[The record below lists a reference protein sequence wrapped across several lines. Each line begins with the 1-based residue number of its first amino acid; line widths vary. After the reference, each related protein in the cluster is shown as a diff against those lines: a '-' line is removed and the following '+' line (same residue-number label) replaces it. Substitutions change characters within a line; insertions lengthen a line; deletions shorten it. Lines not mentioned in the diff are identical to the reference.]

1 MPYAAALSDAAD
13 ARKALADVCD
23 SAIAALGRRPDLA
36 CVFLSPHHAGEG
48 ELIAATLAD
57 RLGTANV
64 VGCMGE
70 SIVGTAREVEQRPA
84 MSLWLAE
91 FSGAVEVEPFHLN
104 PDEGRE
110 GPTLFGWPDALI
122 DCDPARATL
131 LTLADPHTFPVT
143 ELFFPRVHVEY
154 PGMPVVGGM
163 SSGAMAPGQTVL
175 IRGREA
181 LYSGAVGVLL
191 RGDRRCRSVVSQ
203 GCRPIG
209 RPLVVTK
216 GHENV
221 VEEVGGRQPLEYLK
235 GLYDE
240 LPAADQQL
248 FQKGLHI
255 GLAMSETRE
264 GFGRG
269 DFLVRNLFGIDRESG
284 ALVVTD
290 RVRVGQTVQ
299 FQLRDADTAADD
311 LRELLRAD
319 RAANG
324 PAGGALLFTC
334 NGRGTRMFQ
343 RPDHDATVI
352 ADEIGPVP
360 TAGFFAA
367 GELGPV
373 GGTNFIHGF
382 TASVVLFDEQPA

>member
-1 MPYAAALSDAAD
+1 MPFAAALSTLAD
-13 ARKALADVCD
+13 TPRALAAVAED
-23 SAIAALGRRPDLA
+23 AMAQLGGRPDLA
-36 CVFLSPHHAGEG
+36 CVFFSPHHAGDG
-48 ELIAATLAD
+48 EAIAATLAD
-57 RLGTANV
+57 RLGTESV
-64 VGCMGE
+64 VGCLGE
-70 SIVGTAREVEQRPA
+70 SIVGTGREVEQQPA
-84 MSLWLAE
+84 ISLWLAA
-91 FSGAVEVEPFHLN
+91 FGGVVEVETFHLN
-104 PDEGRE
+104 PDDGRE
-110 GPTLFGWPDALI
+110 GPTLFGWPDGLL
-122 DCDPARATL
+122 DCDPAAATL

-143 ELFFPRVHVEY
+143 ELFFPRVHEEY
-154 PGMPVVGGM
+154 AGMPVVGGM

-181 LYSGAVGVLL
+181 VYSGAVGVLL
-191 RGDRRCRSVVSQ
+191 RGDRRCRAVVSQ

-209 RPLVVTK
+209 VPLVVTR
-216 GHENV
+216 GRENV
-221 VEEVGGRQPLEYLK
+221 VEEVGGRPPLEYLK

-240 LPAADQQL
+240 LTAADQQL

-255 GLAMSETRE
+255 GLAMSEYRDE
-264 GFGRG
+264 FGRG
-269 DFLVRNLFGIDRESG
+269 DFLVRNLYGIDRESG
-284 ALVVTD
+284 ALVLTD

-299 FQLRDADTAADD
+299 FQLRDADTADDD
-311 LRELLRAD
+311 LRTLLRAD

-343 RPDHDATVI
+343 TPDHDAGVI
-352 ADEIGPVP
+352 AHELGQVP

-382 TASVVLFDEQPA
+382 TASVVLFR